1 MSQQD
6 RTIVVSGQQLAVN
19 FNEDRRPE
27 NEMKYIIWVI
37 LGAFV
42 ATWMFQQ
49 FNQWFGVPPLQ
60 TIADTIWDAGYLD
73 KSVYDGQVWRFITHM
88 FLHGGYLHLIGNLL
102 GLVSFALFARNCFSK
117 KGWLVVY
124 FGGGIAA
131 ALLQLAFATSPEFKM
146 VGASG
151 GIMAIW
157 GATIAATIRF
167 RWAPANERPWEHVV
181 PLMTSVKW
189 LAFQFIFEQFISN
202 VGHWAHFGG
211 LVAGLAIGAV
221 LSLRAAPAVLSSAS
235 GKVTITKLSI
245 SKNRDERTFIE
256 SVVLQLRQ
264 SFDAATDYIVVEW
277 ESIDVFNRRHFTYEL
292 VAGTAPTSGVTSR
305 QGLVELVNPYTC
317 PLLQEVRDELSDDA
331 ISIEPAA
338 RKLLEKVGVKGKQE
352 KAAA

>member
-1 MSQQD
+1 MAKQD
-6 RTIVVSGQQLAVN
+6 RTIVLNGPEIKID

-27 NEMKYIIWVI
+27 NEMKYIIWLI
-37 LGAFV
+37 LGAFL

-49 FNQWFGVPPLQ
+49 FNQWFGIPVLQ
-60 TIADTIWDAGYLD
+60 TIADTIWNTGYLD
-73 KSVYDGQVWRFITHM
+73 ASVYDGQVWRFISHM

-117 KGWLVVY
+117 KGWLLVY

-131 ALLQLAFATSPEFKM
+131 ALLQLAFATSGDFKM

-167 RWAPANERPWEHVV
+167 RRAPTNERPWEHVV

-211 LVAGLAIGAV
+211 LVAGLVIGGL
-221 LSLRAAPAVLSSAS
+221 LSLRAAPALLASSS
-235 GKVTITKLSI
+235 GKTGITTLKI

-256 SVVLQLRQ
+256 SLVLQLKS

-292 VAGTAPTSGVTSR
+292 VAGTAPTGGITSR
-305 QGLVELVNPYTC
+305 TGLVELVNPYTC
-317 PLLQEVRDELSDDA
+317 PLLAEVKDELPEGA
-331 ISIEPAA
+331 LIVEPAA
-338 RKLLEKVGVKGKQE
+338 LKLLEKVGVKGKQT